1 MSDGAGAAVLVLA
14 VGAAALLYMAS
25 ENQGNTDVSGFTPSD
40 LLGQTE
46 GSILD
51 MTNFSGPTGDPTS
64 NRQAFLDMIAQSE
77 VGTALLAETDNG
89 YNVLV
94 GATASNPMTFS
105 DYSTHPN
112 ILNRALDSTAAG
124 RYQINFPTFQTLSR
138 QTGLSDFSPSTQDAF
153 ALQLAANKGALS
165 DIDAGNISAA
175 IAKCKGVWAS
185 FAGATYGQRTNSLDS
200 MLAWFQNAGGV
211 LVS

>member
-1 MSDGAGAAVLVLA
+1 MSQGAGAALLVLA
-14 VGAAALLYMAS
+14 AGAAALLYMAS
-25 ENQGNTDVSGFTPSD
+25 QNNGNTDVSGFTPSD
-40 LLGQTE
+40 ALGQAE
-46 GSILD
+46 GGILD
-51 MTNFSGPTGDPTS
+51 ITNFNGPTGDPAT

-77 VGTALLAETDNG
+77 VGAALLAETDNG

-94 GATASNPMTFS
+94 GATASNPMTFD
-105 DYSTHPN
+105 DYSTHPDV
-112 ILNRALDSTAAG
+112 LNSALNSTAAG

-138 QTGLSDFSPSTQDAF
+138 QTGLTDFSPATQDAM
-153 ALQLAANKGALS
+153 ALQLAANKGALA

-185 FAGATYGQRTNSLDS
+185 FAGATYGQHTNSLDS
-200 MLAWFQNAGGV
+200 MLAWFQNAGGS